1 MDITAVFTE
10 SYQPSSVVVLGRL
23 CSQIPSWG
31 SWNTWKSFRT
41 QNAIC
46 QHKDQCLTLL
56 QRGFQDQCNF
66 YVPKNLYRD
75 LGRPSGVKLF
85 DGDFD
90 MPVDGI
96 EDIIAMHLAQQ
107 VSDVVLLFGVQLFL
121 PQQIDDP
128 EKKRKT
134 LNRHGLIYNLIRSDP
149 EKQWV
154 SVDATTPIDKKYQD
168 LPNFGS
174 DTLDNVSELVENLL
188 QADQ

>member
-1 MDITAVFTE
+1 M
-10 SYQPSSVVVLGRL
+10 
-23 CSQIPSWG
+23 
-31 SWNTWKSFRT
+31 
-41 QNAIC
+41 
-46 QHKDQCLTLL
+46 
-56 QRGFQDQCNF
+56 
-66 YVPKNLYRD
+66 
-75 LGRPSGVKLF
+75 F
-85 DGDFD
+85 DGDFN

-149 EKQWV
+149 ETQWV